1 MTTALDLA
9 AVTETLHPPVG
20 EHEILHEFG
29 DVYGYVS
36 ADGGL
41 DARWQAEF
49 LARVALPFPLLL
61 SWDHSKT
68 ISEFSCHR
76 RMVDTFEDVFAEIQR
91 SELQSRLR
99 SFGGCFS
106 FRPQRTGHK
115 LSTHC
120 WGIAID
126 LNPETNGL
134 GTAGDM
140 DRGVVAVFRE
150 AGFTWGGGWLGR
162 GRDPMHF
169 QFCSGY

>member
-1 MTTALDLA
+1 MESTVEFAPAGTR
-9 AVTETLHPPVG
+9 VYVPHGIG
-20 EHEILHEFG
+20 EIVSEFG
-29 DVYGYVS
+29 EINKYV
-36 ADGGL
+36 GQNGEL
-41 DARWQAEF
+41 EPQWQAEF
-49 LARVALPFPLLL
+49 LGQAEIPFPLEL
-61 SWDHSKT
+61 SWDHSKAISRFTCHKKMVNIFENVFGT
-68 ISEFSCHR
+68 IQVHG
-76 RMVDTFEDVFAEIQR
+76 
-91 SELQSRLR
+91 LQSTVW

-134 GTAGDM
+134 GTAGNM
-140 DRGVVAVFRE
+140 DPRVVATFRE
-150 AGFTWGGGWLGR
+150 CGFTWGGDWLGR

>member
-1 MTTALDLA
+1 MES
-9 AVTETLHPPVG
+9 AV
-20 EHEILHEFG
+20 EIAPAEIRSHVPHGIVEITSEFG
-29 DVYGYVS
+29 EINKYVGNS
-36 ADGGL
+36 GELNAQ
-41 DARWQAEF
+41 WQAEF
-49 LARVALPFPLLL
+49 MGQAEIPFALQL
-61 SWDHSKT
+61 SWDHSKA
-68 ISEFSCHR
+68 ISRFTCHKK
-76 RMVDTFEDVFAEIQR
+76 MVNVFEDVFAKIQVR
-91 SELQSRLR
+91 GLQSTVW

-106 FRPQRTGHK
+106 FRRQRSGHK

-140 DRGVVAVFRE
+140 DRELVAVFRE
-150 AGFTWGGGWLGR
+150 SGFTWGGDWLGR